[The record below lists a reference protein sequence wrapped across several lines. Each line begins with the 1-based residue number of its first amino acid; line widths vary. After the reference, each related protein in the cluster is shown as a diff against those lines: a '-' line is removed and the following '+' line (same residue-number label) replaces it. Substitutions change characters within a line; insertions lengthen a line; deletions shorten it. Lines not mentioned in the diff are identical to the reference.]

1 MTGLRGREVHLVR
14 RPVGRPR
21 PEDVA
26 VVEVDVPAP
35 GPGQVLVR
43 NDVMSVEPYMRG
55 RMDEK
60 SSYVAPYDLGA
71 PMAGHAVGRV
81 VASASP
87 DLPEGA
93 TVLHEAG
100 WREYAVLD
108 ATDVEAV
115 DHRATVLGIDP
126 AAWLGVLGI
135 PGMTAWVGLT
145 RVAGLQPGETVFV
158 SSAAGAVG
166 AAAGQIAR
174 ALGATTIGSAGSPDK
189 VRRCVEELGYDT
201 AFDHH
206 HGPARELL
214 PAALERVGRDGLD
227 VYLDNVG
234 GEQLEAAIRVSR
246 ERARIALCGAIS
258 VYNATEPVP
267 GPRNLL
273 LMIWRR
279 IRMEGFLVGD
289 HAEATGEFR
298 GRMLGWLADGTV
310 TSTETV
316 VGDGVEEAF
325 SGFLAM
331 LDGAT
336 YGKAVV
342 RL

>member
-1 MTGLRGREVHLVR
+1 MTGLVGREVHLVR
-14 RPVGRPR
+14 RPVGRPS
-21 PEDVA
+21 PDDVA

-35 GPGQVLVR
+35 APGQVVVR

-60 SSYVAPYDLGA
+60 SSYIAPYDLGR
-71 PMAGHAVGRV
+71 PMTGHAVGTV
-81 VASASP
+81 VASAVP
-87 DLPEGA
+87 GLPEGSV
-93 TVLHEAG
+93 VLHELG

-108 ATDVEAV
+108 GADVEVVNA
-115 DHRATVLGIDP
+115 AGIDP
-126 AAWLGVLGI
+126 SAWLGVLGI

-145 RVAGLQPGETVFV
+145 RVAALQPGHTVFI

-174 ALGATTIGSAGSPDK
+174 ALGATVIGSAGSPEK
-189 VRRCVEELGYDT
+189 VRLCTAELGYAT
-201 AFDHH
+201 AFDYHD
-206 HGPARELL
+206 GPARDLL
-214 PAALERVGRDGLD
+214 AAALAEAGADGLD
-227 VYLDNVG
+227 VYFDNVG
-234 GEQLEAAIRVSR
+234 GEQLEAAIRVCK

-258 VYNATEPVP
+258 VYNATEPTP

-273 LMIWRR
+273 LLIWRR

-289 HAEATGEFR
+289 HADATQEFR
-298 GRMLGWLADGTV
+298 EQMVRWLADGV
-310 TSTETV
+310 VRGAETE
-316 VGDGVEEAF
+316 VGVGIGEAF